1 MAKNKNTNVL
11 GQLTNAGNNAV
22 GMINRLDE
30 ATGKFQKGRRQG
42 SIVKAAQGNVF
53 EFPVFISSGIPVD
66 YATATSS
73 LLEQIYASYL
83 QMAISI
89 NPVVDADSVK
99 NNMQFA
105 GLKTDTN
112 KYLEYTD
119 MSYAHDACHAVYQEG
134 AYRTEFDMI
143 SVEDADAKL
152 INEAV
157 DHQPLSEFDHFFQE
171 ATVDLGDLQDT
182 LYPIPWVSYDHTSG
196 SYFIH
201 NTGTYNLMD
210 PAVGTQWATASE
222 IQDYLENNYQIPL
235 VDIEDAIE
243 RLPETLNHYHLR
255 AVSTY
260 DLNNATNDSDA
271 REMNQIRQTCS
282 VLTPEQLALPRNAA
296 MVARIN
302 DLDTRNP
309 GFAENMRQL
318 TENVRQAN
326 ERADSQENR
335 ATIEHN
341 LRFGNRPGRVTAA
354 NDIDNQR
361 DINAQRASQ
370 ARSRYYNTANAIDTA
385 AKTTGDVAGAVGN
398 VANAIYN
405 VGTLGTRI
413 KNEKLKNEQL
423 KKQVANMDE
432 ELKIK
437 RQDLNVKTANALKA
451 PQYVNDKACE
461 KLNTMKPLLMQ
472 VTLSMINKDDTIQP
486 INYIIGVKTHNRVVP
501 SSVLPEVAKYPLKE
515 MDKISRKIK
524 WRAGELK
531 FLKDIVFRINE
542 KKQTAADSRDP
553 KRKWYRRLYELAHMK
568 GDAPA
573 AAVVQGKSIFAS
585 FIRDKQGKSKM
596 MNGVIPNATIVMSQ
610 ADVDNIKNAT
620 DIDLLKGSVAKEFC
634 GELFLICLV
643 IIDTDAESVKLMLPD
658 MNDDYEV
665 HSLAS
670 INKQLATLDTAGTK
684 TRDMFKL
691 LG

>member
-134 AYRTEFDMI
+134 AYQTEFDMI

-171 ATVDLGDLQDT
+171 APNNTIDRIP
-182 LYPIPWVSYDHTSG
+182 YPAID
-196 SYFIH
+196 H
-201 NTGTYNLMD
+201 NTNQLKVPYQPELNADGSVRYGTRDEVAKNLASITTSD
-210 PAVGTQWATASE
+210 GHGHTIPAIGPW
-222 IQDYLENNYQIPL
+222 LNY
-235 VDIEDAIE
+235 VSAN
-243 RLPETLNHYHLR
+243 RL
-255 AVSTY
+255 
-260 DLNNATNDSDA
+260 
-271 REMNQIRQTCS
+271 S
-282 VLTPEQLALPRNAA
+282 VPTPTPEQPASRISTINTNLNAG
-296 MVARIN
+296 
-302 DLDTRNP
+302 LDTYNSAM
-309 GFAENMRQL
+309 GA
-318 TENVRQAN
+318 V
-326 ERADSQENR
+326 
-335 ATIEHN
+335 
-341 LRFGNRPGRVTAA
+341 
-354 NDIDNQR
+354 
-361 DINAQRASQ
+361 NA
-370 ARSRYYNTANAIDTA
+370 TANAIN
-385 AKTTGDVAGAVGN
+385 N
-398 VANAIYN
+398 VA
-405 VGTLGTRI
+405 TLGDRI
-413 KNEKLKNEQL
+413 KQAKYKTQIDKYNADHLEDNQ
-423 KKQVANMDE
+423 
-432 ELKIK
+432 KIK
-437 RQDLNVKTANALKA
+437 QQDLNVKTANALKA